1 MPKISPCYH
10 CERRHKLCHSDC
22 EDYALY
28 RKAVDEIANKKQND
42 IYNNYI
48 VNLFRKKRRKKNE
61 KNNIRREWKSD

>member
-28 RKAVDEIANKKQND
+28 RKAVEEFANNKKSD
-42 IYNNYI
+42 VYTNYI
-48 VNLFRKKRRKKNE
+48 VSLLRKRKREKNE
-61 KNNIRREWKSD
+61 KYNNWRRWKPD